1 MLPMMQPKQEVRRL
15 VREESERFLP
25 VATVAELLNVSKPT
39 VISLIRQG
47 ELPAIRIGKVF
58 RIASYGVDDYLAR
71 AGIDLEIIR
80 GGQQPATASAAPSG
94 SLKAQSAEHEP
105 TPGCM

>member
-15 VREESERFLP
+15 VIEESERFLP
-25 VATVAELLNVSKPT
+25 VATVAEFLNVSKPT

-80 GGQQPATASAAPSG
+80 GGQQPATASAAPATP
-94 SLKAQSAEHEP
+94 AQ
-105 TPGCM
+105 TQRQDVPGVQVP

>member
-1 MLPMMQPKQEVRRL
+1 MMQPKQEVRRL
-15 VREESERFLP
+15 VIEESERFLP
-25 VATVAELLNVSKPT
+25 VATVAEFLNVSKPT

-80 GGQQPATASAAPSG
+80 GG
-94 SLKAQSAEHEP
+94 P
-105 TPGCM
+105 TPTTARATPVSSPAQTQRQDVPGVQVP